1 MQLHPTNQ
9 PQCCQVDPCLIPW
22 VGGNSQKKVSVMF
35 SAAENLMCQTGNVA
49 QQVMMF
55 DAKSN
60 DLSSVSGTH
69 MIEESWHWKG
79 ILQPP
84 HMCPGT

>member
-1 MQLHPTNQ
+1 
-9 PQCCQVDPCLIPW
+9 
-22 VGGNSQKKVSVMF
+22 MF